1 MKRTL
6 PIVVAIVIVSIVLM
20 FLGLSSVGRPAGTVG
35 IAAGSALPGFSQN
48 ASTPEQALNNFLLD
62 VQRRNWDRAFAG
74 IERTSDTLNEQAF
87 VQEWTG
93 SNGGLRTF
101 SSLEGFESRPL
112 HATDSDAQVRVH
124 LHWSTPVGPVQ
135 DVRDFHLTHR
145 ADSWKVVWDENP
157 APNVPAQIVPVN
169 YLRWDLVSGNSS
181 DEWGSRNVDAPHV
194 RIVSMNAI
202 DSAEGAVVMGEV
214 VNEDTVP
221 AFVNV
226 NATLVDGSGGT
237 IDDESSFDKILH
249 VLLPKQVSPYRVDF
263 PHVSLSKVKNVR
275 MDVKATLVPA
285 SSDPVIG
292 VMNQKLDTDAQG
304 HAVLHGELL
313 NQSGETVNIPHV
325 IASFYDN
332 NGKVVWVSDGYVE
345 KALLPQSTEAFAVE
359 VPQSLAG
366 KVQNFHVVVNQ
377 YSLQRS

>member
-6 PIVVAIVIVSIVLM
+6 PIVILIVAVTVVLM
-20 FLGLSSVGRPAGTVG
+20 FIGLSTGRSAGTVG
-35 IAAGSALPGFSQN
+35 IAAGTALPGFNTSAPN
-48 ASTPEQALNNFLLD
+48 PEQALNNFLLD
-62 VQRRNWDRAFAG
+62 VQRRNWDRAFSSV
-74 IERTSDTLNEQAF
+74 ERTSDTLNEQAF
-87 VQEWTG
+87 IQEWVG
-93 SNGGLRTF
+93 SNGGLRSF
-101 SSLEGFESRPL
+101 SSLERFDTRPL
-112 HATDSDAQVRVH
+112 HATNAEAQMRTR
-124 LHWSTPVGPVQ
+124 LHWSTPVGPVE
-135 DVRDFHLTHR
+135 DVRDFHLAHR
-145 ADSWKVVWDENP
+145 GDTWKVIWDETP
-157 APNVPAQIVPVN
+157 KPNVLAQIVPVN
-169 YLRWDLVSGNSS
+169 YLRWDLVTGSAGE
-181 DEWGSRNVDAPHV
+181 EWGSHNVDAPNV
-194 RIVSMNAI
+194 RIVSMNAV

-226 NATLVDGSGGT
+226 NAALVDASGSA

-249 VLLPKQVSPYRVDF
+249 VLLPKQVTPYRIDF

-292 VMNQKLDTDAQG
+292 VMNQKLETDAQG
-304 HAVLHGELL
+304 HSVLHGELL
-313 NQSGETVNIPHV
+313 NESGQTVNIPHV

-345 KALLPQSTEAFAVE
+345 QALVPQSTESFAVE
-359 VPQSLAG
+359 IPQSVAG

-377 YSLQRS
+377 YSLQKS

>member
-6 PIVVAIVIVSIVLM
+6 PIVILLVVVTVVLLFVGLTGGRMSGPVGVAS
-20 FLGLSSVGRPAGTVG
+20 RA
-35 IAAGSALPGFSQN
+35 ALPGFSAS
-48 ASTPEQALNNFLLD
+48 ASTPEQALNNLLLD
-62 VQRRNWDRAFAG
+62 IQRRNWDRAFSG

-87 VQEWTG
+87 IQEWIG
-93 SNGGLRTF
+93 SNGGLRSF
-101 SSLEGFESRPL
+101 SNLERFDTRPL
-112 HATDSDAQVRVH
+112 HATASDADMRVR
-124 LHWSTPVGPVQ
+124 LHWTTPVGPVE

-145 ADSWKVVWDENP
+145 GDSWKVVWDEKP

-169 YLRWDLVSGNSS
+169 YLRWDLVSGSAGE
-181 DEWGSRNVDAPHV
+181 DWGSHNVDAPKV

-202 DSAEGAVVMGEV
+202 DSAQGAIVMGEV
-214 VNEDTVP
+214 VNEDTIP
-221 AFVNV
+221 AFVTV
-226 NATLVDGSGGT
+226 NAMLVDGTGSP

-249 VLLPKQVSPYRVDF
+249 VLLPKQVTPYRIDF
-263 PHVSLSKVKNVR
+263 PKVSLAKVKNVR

-292 VMNQKLDTDAQG
+292 VMNQKLETDAQG
-304 HAVLHGELL
+304 HSVLRGELL
-313 NQSGETVNIPHV
+313 NESGQTVNIPHV

-345 KALLPQSTEAFAVE
+345 QALLPQSSESFAVE
-359 VPQSLAG
+359 IPQSVAG

-377 YSLQRS
+377 YSLQKS

>member
-6 PIVVAIVIVSIVLM
+6 PIVILIVAVTIVLM
-20 FLGLSSVGRPAGTVG
+20 FIGLSTGRSAGTVG
-35 IAAGSALPGFSQN
+35 IASGAALPGFNISAPN
-48 ASTPEQALNNFLLD
+48 PEQALNNFLLD
-62 VQRRNWDRAFAG
+62 VQRRNWDRAFSSV
-74 IERTSDTLNEQAF
+74 ERSSDTLNEQAF
-87 VQEWTG
+87 IQEWVG
-93 SNGGLRTF
+93 SNGGLRSF
-101 SSLEGFESRPL
+101 SSLERFDTRPL
-112 HATDSDAQVRVH
+112 HATNSEAQMRAR
-124 LHWSTPVGPVQ
+124 LHWSTPVGPVE
-135 DVRDFHLTHR
+135 DVRDFHLAHR
-145 ADSWKVVWDENP
+145 GDTWKVIWDEAP
-157 APNVPAQIVPVN
+157 KPNVPAQIVPVN
-169 YLRWDLVSGNSS
+169 YLRWDLVTGSAGE
-181 DEWGSRNVDAPHV
+181 EWGSHNVDAPNV
-194 RIVSMNAI
+194 RIVSMNAV

-226 NATLVDGSGGT
+226 NATLVDASGSA

-249 VLLPKQVSPYRVDF
+249 VLLPKQVTPYRIDF

-292 VMNQKLDTDAQG
+292 VMNQKLETDAQG
-304 HAVLHGELL
+304 HSVLHGELL
-313 NQSGETVNIPHV
+313 NESGQTVNIPHV

-345 KALLPQSTEAFAVE
+345 QALVPQSTESFAVE
-359 VPQSLAG
+359 IPQSVAG

-377 YSLQRS
+377 YSLQKS